1 MFFVDTCIFIF
12 IFEFFFFGIFFFNVE
27 CRCGF
32 FPVNSV
38 LRRIGSLVIRCFAAA
53 RSQKQC
59 RERHLESLYI
69 TLMVYHDWTIAF
81 IWMIFF
87 FSPPFDSFT
96 RNKRYIPSRCKGM
109 TKRFFVLHF
118 ILASGHF
125 KLSLPFVLMIIY
137 CFNPGNFL
145 YYIKVQEIKGEMCSG
160 KREA

>member
-1 MFFVDTCIFIF
+1 MLFKALKTKVSVWKLIDVPCMANMFSFRCFSSILVYLFLF
-12 IFEFFFFGIFFFNVE
+12 LSFFFGIFFFNVE

-81 IWMIFF
+81 I
-87 FSPPFDSFT
+87 
-96 RNKRYIPSRCKGM
+96 
-109 TKRFFVLHF
+109 
-118 ILASGHF
+118 
-125 KLSLPFVLMIIY
+125 
-137 CFNPGNFL
+137 
-145 YYIKVQEIKGEMCSG
+145 
-160 KREA
+160 